1 MNVAIFIRR
10 PCWLEVGK
18 DAAEAM
24 VQVQVQVLVLVLLKQ
39 VLQQRIALIRS
50 GFSRR

>member
-24 VQVQVQVLVLVLLKQ
+24 VQVLVLQKQ
-39 VLQQRIALIRS
+39 VLQQRIVLIRS

>member
-18 DAAEAM
+18 DVAEAM
-24 VQVQVQVLVLVLLKQ
+24 VQVLVLQKQ
-39 VLQQRIALIRS
+39 VLP
-50 GFSRR
+50 

>member
-24 VQVQVQVLVLVLLKQ
+24 VQVLVLQKQ

>member
-24 VQVQVQVLVLVLLKQ
+24 VQVQVLVLLKQ

>member
-24 VQVQVQVLVLVLLKQ
+24 LQVLVLLKQ